1 MLIDLKYLPVVLLLL
16 VGSCLSVYTKKLT
29 VSAALAGSV
38 CGLLIYAGSGY
49 PGLFMIGAF
58 FLSGTLATAL
68 GRSTKDKLD
77 RPGDSTQRK
86 YGQVLANSGT
96 AAIMGL
102 LMLIF
107 PLWSPVL
114 LVMLVSSLASA
125 TGDTL
130 SSELGML
137 YGRRFYNCI
146 TWKSDERGLDGV
158 VSLEGTLI
166 GVGGAAL
173 IAAIFAIGYGFDV
186 RFFLI
191 IISGTAGNLSD
202 SVFGATLERRNL
214 LNNDWVNFF
223 STLFAAGVAILFGL
237 IFKQF

>member
-1 MLIDLKYLPVVLLLL
+1 MFIQLKDLPVVIILLT
-16 VGSCLSVYTKKLT
+16 GAYFSVTAKKLT
-29 VSAALAGSV
+29 ISAAFAGCV
-38 CGLLIYAGSGY
+38 CGLMIYAGAGY
-49 PGLFMIGAF
+49 PGLLMIGAF
-58 FLSGTLATAL
+58 FLSGTLATAV
-68 GRSTKDKLD
+68 GRSTKEKLD
-77 RPGDSTQRK
+77 KPGDSTQRK

-96 AAIMGL
+96 AALMGL
-102 LMLIF
+102 LILIF

-137 YGRRFYNCI
+137 YGKRFYNCI
-146 TWKSDERGLDGV
+146 TWKPDERGLDGV

-166 GVGGAAL
+166 GVGGACLIAL
-173 IAAIFAIGYGFDV
+173 IFVIGYGFDM
-186 RFFLI
+186 RFFVI
-191 IISGTAGNLSD
+191 VIAGTAGNLSD
-202 SVFGATLERRNL
+202 SVFGATLERRKL

-223 STLFAAGVAILFGL
+223 STLFAAGVAILFSL